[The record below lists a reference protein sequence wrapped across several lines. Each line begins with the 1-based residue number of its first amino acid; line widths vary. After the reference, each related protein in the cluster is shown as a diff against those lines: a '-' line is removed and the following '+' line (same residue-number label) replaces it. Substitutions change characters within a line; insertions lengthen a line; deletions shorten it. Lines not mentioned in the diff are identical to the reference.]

1 MTCKMARRF
10 CAMRSGGWRLWTE
23 RRKYWEGREEVMK
36 DKEKNSNNEA
46 ACDEVKES
54 KSTPITPPS
63 QKIYD
68 ADTIALYDLLRVRYV
83 R

>member
-1 MTCKMARRF
+1 M
-10 CAMRSGGWRLWTE
+10 E
-23 RRKYWEGREEVMK
+23 EREEVMK
-36 DKEKNSNNEA
+36 DKEKNNNNEP

-54 KSTPITPPS
+54 KVTPVNPPS

-68 ADTIALYDLLRVRYV
+68 ADTIALYDLLRARYV